1 MLILISYE
9 LDILRSPRSQLNN
22 FRARFVLQKVV
33 RSQNLIEIC
42 IFSILFRTEIPPG
55 LYMNA
60 FCYTLQ
66 DDILSDYEQCL
77 VELEEEIMMDTDIAL
92 TYIQSKLQEYTL
104 LFPTL
109 ILLLEEIQ
117 RRKVH
122 SLEGKISMKCMKS
135 TCICIVFPLASVY

>member
-9 LDILRSPRSQLNN
+9 LDIRRSPRSQLNN
-22 FRARFVLQKVV
+22 FRARFVLQKAV

-42 IFSILFRTEIPPG
+42 IFSILFCTEIPPG

-92 TYIQSKLQEYTL
+92 TYIQSKLQDYTL

-122 SLEGKISMKCMKS
+122 FLVGKFSMKCMKS

>member
-1 MLILISYE
+1 
-9 LDILRSPRSQLNN
+9 
-22 FRARFVLQKVV
+22 
-33 RSQNLIEIC
+33 
-42 IFSILFRTEIPPG
+42 
-55 LYMNA
+55 MNA

-92 TYIQSKLQEYTL
+92 TYIQSKLQDYTL

-122 SLEGKISMKCMKS
+122 FLEGKFSMKCMKS
-135 TCICIVFPLASVY
+135 TCICIVFHLASVY